1 MSKLSGH
8 AGTRDEDEKKPY
20 KNTIDDWIRVH
31 NGYKANVNFKIKTT
45 TKEMAE
51 RNQAKTRR
59 EDWTKLLS

>member
-8 AGTRDEDEKKPY
+8 AGTRDKDEKKPY
-20 KNTIDDWIRVH
+20 KNTVDDWIRVH

-45 TKEMAE
+45 TKEIAE
-51 RNQAKTRR
+51 CNQAKTRR